1 MAEHQENVTLI
12 VNPMKY
18 AFPEYVVA
26 RQNV

>member
-1 MAEHQENVTLI
+1 MAEHQGNVTLI

-18 AFPEYVVA
+18 VFREYVAA